1 MKRYLPDGPNRL
13 VCTAKEGD
21 TKVSIQAFR
30 IGAFS
35 FPEAAEGGIE
45 DVATCSERTD
55 MVERRMRALRALV
68 MHSGALVVIVDDDE
82 SVRESLPDLLRQLGY
97 GAQAFASA
105 EELLA
110 SDAVLKAKCLILDI
124 GLPGMSGPDLQRELL
139 RRGYATPAIFIT
151 GRSNRSIPPDLL
163 EKAGIACLFKP
174 FSEQDLQAALDVA
187 LQEGG

>member
-1 MKRYLPDGPNRL
+1 
-13 VCTAKEGD
+13 
-21 TKVSIQAFR
+21 
-30 IGAFS
+30 
-35 FPEAAEGGIE
+35 
-45 DVATCSERTD
+45 
-55 MVERRMRALRALV
+55 MRALQALQALL

-97 GAQAFASA
+97 GTQAFASA

-124 GLPGMSGPDLQRELL
+124 GLPGMSGPDLHRELL